1 MGTRGK
7 QSLPAKTITSKKV
20 DYAHLGTSSIGVKRL
35 GIELTILRKA
45 IFVAM
50 ADEIPFSQIKRETY
64 SKLVSHY
71 EQYGFTT
78 FFVYGRKQNDLER
91 RLRRNI
97 EKLRWNK
104 VHPLLRFYDF
114 LVLGIYKWYRPKSNI
129 VGQDIF
135 VNVPEDIRHL
145 STKILSALFHLSD
158 LGYDLVIRTTVS
170 SVLIPEV
177 LNRNIQENDTEG
189 VVYGGRINRQKDG
202 LIFASGSLTVLNRK
216 CIDLIRMNARKLDF
230 SLIDDVAIGKLLLK
244 SGITPSIELK
254 TIDIAHE
261 NSISDLDSA
270 LEFAQVRCKTS
281 GTAIERRD
289 VYLIHKVIEQLGI

>member
-1 MGTRGK
+1 M
-7 QSLPAKTITSKKV
+7 V
-20 DYAHLGTSSIGVKRL
+20 DYALSGISSVGVKKL

-45 IFVAM
+45 IVVAM
-50 ADEIPFSQIKRETY
+50 ADEIPFNQIKRETY

-71 EQYGFTT
+71 EQHGFAT

-104 VHPLLRFYDF
+104 GHPLLRFYDF

-145 STKILSALFHLSD
+145 SAKILSALFCLSD

-177 LNRNIQENDTEG
+177 LNRKIQERETEG
-189 VVYGGRINRQKDG
+189 VLYGGRINSQKDG
-202 LIFASGSLTVLNRK
+202 FIFASGSLTVLNRK
-216 CIDLIRMNARKLDF
+216 CIDLIRINARKLDF
-230 SLIDDVAIGKLLLK
+230 SLIDDVAIGKLLLMT
-244 SGITPSIELK
+244 GITPSIGLK
-254 TIDIAHE
+254 TIDIDHE
-261 NSISDLDSA
+261 NSISDLDST

-281 GTAIERRD
+281 GTDIERRD
-289 VYLIHKVIEQLGI
+289 VYLIRKVIDQLRI

>member
-1 MGTRGK
+1 M
-7 QSLPAKTITSKKV
+7 I
-20 DYAHLGTSSIGVKRL
+20 
-35 GIELTILRKA
+35 ILKKA
-45 IFVAM
+45 ILVAM

-71 EQYGFTT
+71 KENGYST
-78 FFVYGRKQNDLER
+78 FFVYGRKQSYLER
-91 RLRRNI
+91 RLRPSI

-104 VHPLLRFYDF
+104 GYPILRIYDF
-114 LVLGIYKWYRPKSNI
+114 LVLGIYRWYRPKSYL

-145 STKILSALFHLSD
+145 STKILSALFLLGD

-177 LNRNIQENDTEG
+177 LNGSIQENDTEG

-202 LIFASGSLTVLNRK
+202 FIFASGSLTVLNRK
-216 CIDLIRMNARKLDF
+216 CIDLIRTNARKLDF

-270 LEFAQVRCKTS
+270 LELAQVRCKTS